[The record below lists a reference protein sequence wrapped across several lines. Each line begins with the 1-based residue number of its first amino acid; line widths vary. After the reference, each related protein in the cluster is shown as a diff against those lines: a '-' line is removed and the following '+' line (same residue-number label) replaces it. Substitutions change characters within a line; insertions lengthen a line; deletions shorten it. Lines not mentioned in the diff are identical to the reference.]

1 MLLKQIQKYCK
12 ANFEESIAQ
21 QIIDKC
27 PVSKHGHV
35 SRAHFKCA
43 VLEATD
49 PTTAEYAAEW
59 FDAANESRNNKPD
72 LIMSSNKFNNRG
84 ITTSVVV
91 RKRNKV
97 KKTENRG
104 KVFNK
109 S

>member
-27 PVSKHGHV
+27 PVSKHGHI
-35 SRAHFKCA
+35 SRAHFKAA
-43 VLEATD
+43 VLEVTD

-59 FDAANESRNNKPD
+59 FDGMNEVRNSKLD
-72 LIMSSNKFNNRG
+72 LIMASTNIKLGDVTISIVNM
-84 ITTSVVV
+84 
-91 RKRNKV
+91 KRNKV

-104 KVFNK
+104 KIFDK
-109 S
+109 I